1 MGCFLVAFQCGNI
14 SVRMAD
20 YTEASNFQVMTQISE
35 MEVINLTNV
44 RSFGTGTRN
53 QSITVMRFIT
63 AFMLNIDIL

>member
-1 MGCFLVAFQCGNI
+1 
-14 SVRMAD
+14 MAD